1 MKQIFPPT
9 VQFAV
14 TLVWFIVALY
24 MIFLYAPRELTMGEV
39 QRIFYIPLPSAVAA
53 LLAYFFVFLG
63 STVYLWKR
71 SRAADDLASA
81 SAEVGFIFCCCVLV
95 TGALCAKPAWGIW
108 WTWDAR
114 LTSTF
119 ILWLLYIAYLMLRSY
134 VINPGRVETLSAVVG
149 VLGFVDAI
157 IDYMAI
163 RWWRTQHPQ
172 PVIGGGAGSG
182 LEPRMSLTVFV
193 ACGAFLC
200 LFFYLVRPR
209 MACARL
215 GRDLAEL
222 RRAVLSQVEIRQ
234 GQAR

>member
-1 MKQIFPPT
+1 MKKIFPPT
-9 VQFAV
+9 AHLAV
-14 TLVWFIVALY
+14 TLVGFVVALY

-39 QRIFYIPLPSAVAA
+39 QRIFYIHFPSACTA

-63 STVYLWKR
+63 STAYLWKR
-71 SRAADDLASA
+71 SHVADDFAYA

-95 TGALCAKPAWGIW
+95 TGPLWAKPAWGIW

-134 VINPGRVETLSAVVG
+134 VVNPGRVEVLSAVVG
-149 VLGFVDAI
+149 VIGFVDAV

-172 PVIGGGAGSG
+172 PVIAGGPGSG
-182 LEPRMSLTVFV
+182 LEPRMWLTAFV
-193 ACGAFLC
+193 AWGAFLC
-200 LFFYLVRPR
+200 LFAYLVRQR
-209 MACARL
+209 MA
-215 GRDLAEL
+215 LAEL
-222 RRAVLSQVEIRQ
+222 RRGVGALRRELVS
-234 GQAR
+234 

>member
-1 MKQIFPPT
+1 MKKLFPP
-9 VQFAV
+9 AV
-14 TLVWFIVALY
+14 HLAITLVWFIVALY
-24 MIFLYAPRELTMGEV
+24 MIFLYAPREQTMGEV
-39 QRIFYIPLPSAVAA
+39 QRIFYIHFPSACTA

-71 SRAADDLASA
+71 SRAADDFACA

-95 TGALCAKPAWGIW
+95 TGPLWAKPAWGIW

-134 VINPGRVETLSAVVG
+134 VVNPGRVEVLSAVVG
-149 VLGFVDAI
+149 VIGFVDAV

-172 PVIGGGAGSG
+172 PVIAGGPGSG
-182 LEPRMSLTVFV
+182 LEPRMQLTLAVSL
-193 ACGAFLC
+193 GAFLC
-200 LFFYLVRPR
+200 LAVYLIRQRV
-209 MACARL
+209 ALARTAREL
-215 GRDLAEL
+215 SQL
-222 RRAVLSQVEIRQ
+222 RRQSASKE
-234 GQAR
+234 AR